1 MGGFGY
7 YRRIDDRVM
16 CFATEH
22 EADEYEREI
31 KKESVADK
39 STSRILKK
47 DNFIISNWEEKTSV

>member
-16 CFATEH
+16 CFATEQ

-39 STSRILKK
+39 STTRILKK